1 MEETALEETFPYETV
16 LNMQRFKLKEVQVRK
31 IVSQKR
37 RCKKSALP
45 TVRCSA
51 EEYYLSLFTVIK
63 VHSKHLNVCKNYAF
77 KCFQETLQLA
87 LNLCTVFNKLQTV
100 TLVELAG

>member
-1 MEETALEETFPYETV
+1 MKQIV

-37 RCKKSALP
+37 ICKKVCLAHSEM
-45 TVRCSA
+45 VSA

-63 VHSKHLNVCKNYAF
+63 VHSKHLFAKIMPSSVPKRLYNWLQIYAHSI
-77 KCFQETLQLA
+77 
-87 LNLCTVFNKLQTV
+87 
-100 TLVELAG
+100 